1 MLDLDFFFLNVEG
14 GLRRSLYMVFLPR
27 GQGCLREATSWDTAV
42 DENCISEDAAA
53 ASPGDHPWNTNCEL
67 VPRYPRLHVALGN
80 IFRSNEN
87 VFDRKGYQ
95 MRKEKNQ
102 RCANTLGWAEWPQR
116 CPGPNA
122 WNCEHMTLHDR
133 RDSADGIKV
142 RKTVL
147 DYPNWP
153 SLTTGA
159 FKVENF
165 LQPEE
170 EIREMKQKE
179 NKNTGRFKGE
189 RTRPAAARAGHT
201 ESIREA
207 GGLWEQRPAPS

>member
-1 MLDLDFFFLNVEG
+1 MA
-14 GLRRSLYMVFLPR
+14 FLPS

-53 ASPGDHPWNTNCEL
+53 ASSGDHPWNTNCEL
-67 VPRYPRLHVALGN
+67 VPRYPRLHMALEN

-95 MRKEKNQ
+95 MWKEKKQ
-102 RCANTLGWAEWPQR
+102 RGANTWGWAEWPQR

-122 WNCEHMTLHDR
+122 WNCEHMTLHDK

-142 RKTVL
+142 RKPVL

-170 EIREMKQKE
+170 EEIREMKQKE
-179 NKNTGRFKGE
+179 NKN
-189 RTRPAAARAGHT
+189 
-201 ESIREA
+201 REI
-207 GGLWEQRPAPS
+207 